1 MSSLRINT
9 LANFTGQLSGTLV
22 GFLVVPFYIRFLGK
36 EAFGLVGFVLSLQ
49 SILVILDLGLSVTA
63 NREISRLNAK
73 KSGPQTFKDFLRTL
87 EVFYWLMGILVFA
100 FLGLASGWLANN
112 WIQTEKLALEDV
124 KTCVLL
130 SIATIGVRWPVSL
143 YQGVLRGFEQQV
155 NLNILQSAIAVIKG
169 VGSVALLWLVA
180 PSVVL
185 FHKWQFLMGLLEVI
199 LMLILAWKC
208 LGGFSVFGAACR
220 LECFQGVWRFAVK
233 VAGASVFAMLLKQ
246 VDRILISKML
256 PLEQLGYYTTALIA
270 GMGLAK
276 IFMPVQAA
284 VFPRLTKQY
293 SSGETN
299 GLSETFHN
307 GCQTVAFLVSAPAAI
322 LVFFPSEVLAM
333 WTRSEDYSHQAASP
347 LAITALAMLFNSMM
361 SIPFSL
367 TVATGMTWL
376 PLWTNGVGVVLLT
389 PLTYLLVR
397 EYGISGG
404 AWAWLLFNVGY
415 YLIVPHILF
424 KNVLSNEKWRWYIKD
439 TGFFI
444 AAALALFSIA
454 RYISSGVSSFEKKLV
469 SIAIACFAYT
479 CVCILFSAGVK
490 SLILRVSIL
499 QKLQL
504 RLKRKLNQS
513 HKVSVINTKI

>member
-9 LANFTGQLSGTLV
+9 LANFAGQLSGTLV
-22 GFLVVPFYIRFLGK
+22 GFLVVPFYIKFLGK
-36 EAFGLVGFVLSLQ
+36 EAYGLVGFFLSLQ
-49 SILVILDLGLSVTA
+49 SILAILDLGLSVTA

-73 KSGPQTFKDFLRTL
+73 KSEPQVLKDFLRTL
-87 EVFYWLMGILVFA
+87 EVFYWLMGIIVFA
-100 FLGLASGWLANN
+100 VLGLASGWLASN
-112 WIQTEKLALEDV
+112 WIKTEKLALEDV

-155 NLNILQSAIAVIKG
+155 NLNLLQSAIAVLKG

-185 FHKWQFLMGLLEVI
+185 FHKWQFLMGLLEVVV
-199 LMLILAWKC
+199 MLFLAWKC
-208 LGGFSVFGAACR
+208 LGGFSVVGAAWR
-220 LECFQGVWRFAVK
+220 LDCFQGVWRFAVK

-246 VDRILISKML
+246 VDRMLISKML
-256 PLEQLGYYTTALIA
+256 PLEQLGYYTTAVIA
-270 GMGLAK
+270 GMGLTK

-307 GCQTVAFLVSAPAAI
+307 GCQAVAFLTSAPAAI
-322 LVFFPSEVLAM
+322 LVFFPSEFLAL
-333 WTRSEDYSHQAASP
+333 WTRSEDYATQAASP

-376 PLWTNGVGVVLLT
+376 PLWTNGIGVVLLT
-389 PLTYLLVR
+389 PLTYFLVR

-404 AWAWLLFNVGY
+404 AWAWLIFNVGY
-415 YLIVPHILF
+415 YLVVPHILF
-424 KNVLSNEKWRWYIKD
+424 RNVLSNEKWRWYTKD

-444 AAALALFSIA
+444 AAALLLISIA
-454 RYISSGVSSFEKKLV
+454 RYSLNGASSFEMKLM
-469 SIAIACFAYT
+469 SISIACFAYT
-479 CVCILFSAGVK
+479 CVCVSFSSGVK
-490 SLILRVSIL
+490 SLIFKVSII

-504 RLKRKLNQS
+504 RIKRQLN
-513 HKVSVINTKI
+513 